1 MAAARLQQYMGQC
14 QREQREMRALPF
26 FYTIHSE
33 YCIIQVLQA
42 LISLIHEVYI
52 LCSWREKERNR
63 EIKTKSRGDRFF
75 TQLHFFVMLSFFLN
89 QISFT
94 HENIYIRYYGYSC
107 LMEMTFL
114 TIQRQTS
121 RMMKL
126 CNRHAHIELV
136 YQQEKKERREKECKI
151 SFV

>member
-1 MAAARLQQYMGQC
+1 MGPRISSRFVIYIKSTTWQQRDYSNTWVNVKEN
-14 QREQREMRALPF
+14 RERWEHYLF

-42 LISLIHEVYI
+42 LISLIHEIYI

-75 TQLHFFVMLSFFLN
+75 TQLHFLWCFRIFFLN

-94 HENIYIRYYGYSC
+94 HDNICIGYYGYTC
-107 LMEMTFL
+107 LMEMTLFDY
-114 TIQRQTS
+114 
-121 RMMKL
+121 
-126 CNRHAHIELV
+126 IEANLKDDV
-136 YQQEKKERREKECKI
+136 EI
-151 SFV
+151 M